1 MRKLKYKK
9 LSNINN
15 IRIRGQVRNKVKWK
29 HGQNFIYDI
38 DVLFQPLAG
47 QNLPVT

>member
-9 LSNINN
+9 LNNINN

-29 HGQNFIYDI
+29 HGQILYDI
-38 DVLFQPLAG
+38 DVLFQPLSG